1 MAKNKK
7 NNGKNRDLGKAYPR
21 KEIKYN
27 IVAIIL
33 FALAVITLLSFT
45 GAKDSFGEKILRGA
59 ELLFG
64 NLFFLA
70 PVILF
75 IAGLSFLAKIG
86 KDGESAGGGVAKFYY
101 QPAVLLG
108 TCLFFLSALA
118 LVNLVFYPD
127 DFLLAAK
134 NHSGGGYA
142 GLVLAYPFYFFFG
155 AMAAK
160 VVLLALIVISFLF
173 IFNLSLELFFAKA
186 AYTMKAFYNYYRFLS
201 YRDQKTREVES
212 ENYADNLPKEP
223 EESFAS
229 KAIKKIISIPS
240 FKVKSISRKPPDADS
255 APAEKSEA
263 VPAAGD
269 IAAGKEK
276 FPESGKIDIEIKRSK
291 KPAKPEEPWAKFP
304 LALLDGGFSQANS
317 GDINANVSIIEKT
330 LANFGIEVEMGKVYI
345 GPTVT
350 QYTLRPAV
358 GVKLSQITALA
369 NDLALSL
376 AARSIRIEAPIPGKA
391 LVGIEIPNVTA
402 ATVRLKN
409 ILENF
414 PQKDYFA
421 DLNVA
426 MGLDVSGGPFWLD
439 ISKAPHLL
447 IAGSTGSG
455 KTISINSLIMS
466 LIYNNPPEA
475 LKLILIDPKRVE
487 LTLYNGIPHLLTPVI
502 VEVEKAVSALRW
514 AIGEMER
521 RYLLLQDSASRD
533 IDSYNQ
539 KILSAKGKSGEPLA
553 ASDLWRVE
561 SSQVEPTPFIVV
573 VIDELADLM
582 ATFPREIEAAIVRL
596 SQMSRA
602 VGIHLVVSTQRPS
615 VDVITGLIKAN
626 ITARVAFRVASL
638 IDSRTILDHS
648 GAEKLLGRG
657 DMLFLATGASKPKR
671 LQGCFVSEAEVK
683 KVVNWFRDNY
693 GREDKAIKESE
704 LKSPAANL
712 FGEKISGGNVDDEMY
727 EEAKDVVIRAQK
739 ASASLLQRRLRVGY
753 ARAARL
759 LDLLEEE
766 GVIGPADGAKPRQI
780 LTGQT
785 QDAGAN
791 LVNSE
796 EEEDSKIVEGNI

>member
-1 MAKNKK
+1 MMKNKK
-7 NNGKNRDLGKAYPR
+7 NNKNRDFGKPYPR

-27 IVAIIL
+27 IIAII
-33 FALAVITLLSFT
+33 FFTLAIITLLSFT
-45 GAKDSFGEKILRGA
+45 GAKDSFGDKIFRGA

-86 KDGESAGGGVAKFYY
+86 KDHGEAKFYY
-101 QPAVLLG
+101 QPAVLFG
-108 TCLFFLSALA
+108 ACLFFLSALA

-127 DFLLAAK
+127 NFLSAAK
-134 NHSGGGYA
+134 NYSGGGYA
-142 GLVLAYPFYFFFG
+142 GLILAYPLVFFLG
-155 AMAAK
+155 ATAAK

-186 AYTMKAFYNYYRFLS
+186 AYTAKAFCNYYRFLS
-201 YRDQKTREVES
+201 YRDRKTREVES
-212 ENYADNLPKEP
+212 ENYADNLAKEP

-229 KAIKKIISIPS
+229 RAIKKIISIPS
-240 FKVKSISRKPPDADS
+240 FKVKTIAGKTPDAAGSS
-255 APAEKSEA
+255 AEA
-263 VPAAGD
+263 KNETSPIAGD
-269 IAAGKEK
+269 IAGKEK
-276 FPESGKIDIEIKRSK
+276 SSGAGKIDIEIKENKRPPRPK
-291 KPAKPEEPWAKFP
+291 EAWVKFP

-376 AARSIRIEAPIPGKA
+376 AARSIRIEAPIPGKS
-391 LVGIEIPNVTA
+391 LVGVEIPNVTA

-414 PQKDYFA
+414 PKKDYFS
-421 DLNVA
+421 DLSVA
-426 MGLDVSGGPFWLD
+426 MGLDVSGGPYWLD

-466 LIYNNPPEA
+466 LIYNNPPET

-502 VEVEKAVSALRW
+502 VEVEKAVSALKW

-521 RYLLLQDSASRD
+521 RYLLLQESASRD

-539 KILSAKGKSGEPLA
+539 KILSAKEESAEPLVV
-553 ASDLWRVE
+553 SDLWRVE
-561 SSQVEPTPFIVV
+561 SSQVEPMPFIMV

-626 ITARVAFRVASL
+626 ITSRVAFRVASL

-683 KVVNWFRDNY
+683 KVVNWFKENY
-693 GREDKAIKESE
+693 DSEAKTIKESE
-704 LKSPAANL
+704 LRSPAANL
-712 FGEKISGGNVDDEMY
+712 FGEKISGGIIDDEMY
-727 EEAKDVVIRAQK
+727 EEAKEVVVRARK

-759 LDLLEEE
+759 LDLLEEA
-766 GVIGPADGAKPRQI
+766 GIIGPADGAKPRQI
-780 LTGQT
+780 LASPT

-791 LVNSE
+791 LVNSG
-796 EEEDSKIVEGNI
+796 EEEDSKIVDGNI

>member
-1 MAKNKK
+1 MSKK
-7 NNGKNRDLGKAYPR
+7 NGKSGSREPR
-21 KEIKYN
+21 YRPSHIRQELKYN
-27 IVAIIL
+27 IIAIGLFTVA
-33 FALAVITLLSFT
+33 AITLLSFT
-45 GAKDSFGEKILRGA
+45 GAKDSFSDKIFLWT

-70 PVILF
+70 PLILF
-75 IAGLSFLAKIG
+75 VAGLSFLAKIS
-86 KDGESAGGGVAKFYY
+86 KEPEKEAKFYY
-101 QPAVLLG
+101 QPAVLFG
-108 TCLFFLSALA
+108 VCLFFLSALA
-118 LVNLVFYPD
+118 LVSIIFYPD
-127 DFLLAAK
+127 NFLSAAK
-134 NHSGGGYA
+134 NYSGGGYA
-142 GLVLAYPFYFFFG
+142 SLVLAYPLNFFFG
-155 AMAAK
+155 KMVAK
-160 VVLLALIVISFLF
+160 VVLLALIIISLLF
-173 IFNLSLELFFAKA
+173 IFNLSLELFFAKM
-186 AYTMKAFYNYYRFLS
+186 AYTIKAFYNYYRFLS
-201 YRDQKTREVES
+201 YRNRKAREIES
-212 ENYADNLPKEP
+212 ENYADNLVKEP
-223 EESFAS
+223 NDSLAA

-240 FKVKSISRKPPDADS
+240 FKIKTIAENKRNVDIQGADA
-255 APAEKSEA
+255 KSENTT
-263 VPAAGD
+263 AGGADVGKVNLSETAKLD
-269 IAAGKEK
+269 IYGEH
-276 FPESGKIDIEIKRSK
+276 IEPTGIGENKRPP
-291 KPAKPEEPWAKFP
+291 KPKRTWTKFP
-304 LALLDGGFSQANS
+304 LSLLDGGFSQANS

-330 LANFGIEVEMGKVYI
+330 LSNFGIEVEMGKVYI

-358 GVKLSQITALA
+358 GVKLSQITALQ
-369 NDLALSL
+369 NDLALAL
-376 AARSIRIEAPIPGKA
+376 AARSIRIEAPIPGKS

-414 PQKDYFA
+414 PAKNYFA
-421 DLNVA
+421 NLSVA

-502 VEVEKAVSALRW
+502 VEVEKAVSALKW

-539 KILSAKGKSGEPLA
+539 KILSRRKEGIELETGE
-553 ASDLWRVE
+553 
-561 SSQVEPTPFIVV
+561 VEPMPFIMV

-657 DMLFLATGASKPKR
+657 DMLFLATGTSKPKR
-671 LQGCFVSEAEVK
+671 LQGCFVSEIEVK
-683 KVVNWFRDNY
+683 KVVNWLRENY
-693 GREDKAIKESE
+693 GRGAKTIEEDE
-704 LKSPAANL
+704 LRSPAL
-712 FGEKISGGNVDDEMY
+712 SSFEEKTSGGNIDDEMY

-766 GVIGPADGAKPRQI
+766 GVIGPADGAKPRQV
-780 LTGQT
+780 LTSQPPE
-785 QDAGAN
+785 AAA
-791 LVNSE
+791 NSE
-796 EEEDSKIVEGNI
+796 SARDKEPAKIVEGNI

>member
-1 MAKNKK
+1 MKNKK
-7 NNGKNRDLGKAYPR
+7 NNGKNRDFGKPYPR

-27 IVAIIL
+27 IIAII
-33 FALAVITLLSFT
+33 FFTLAIITLLSFT
-45 GAKDSFGEKILRGA
+45 GAKDSFGDKIFRGA

-86 KDGESAGGGVAKFYY
+86 KDGGKSASGGETKFYY
-101 QPAVLLG
+101 QPAVLFG
-108 TCLFFLSALA
+108 ACLFFLSALA

-127 DFLLAAK
+127 NFLSAAK
-134 NHSGGGYA
+134 NYSGGGYA
-142 GLVLAYPFYFFFG
+142 GLILAYPLDFFFG
-155 AMAAK
+155 AAAAK
-160 VVLLALIVISFLF
+160 VVLLALIVISLLF

-186 AYTMKAFYNYYRFLS
+186 AYTAKAFYNYYRFLS
-201 YRDQKTREVES
+201 YRDRKTREVES
-212 ENYADNLPKEP
+212 ENYADNLAKEP
-223 EESFAS
+223 EDSFAS
-229 KAIKKIISIPS
+229 RAIKKIISIPS
-240 FKVKSISRKPPDADS
+240 FKVKTIAGKTPDPPAGGEAKNETSPIAGNIS
-255 APAEKSEA
+255 
-263 VPAAGD
+263 
-269 IAAGKEK
+269 GKEK
-276 FPESGKIDIEIKRSK
+276 SSGAGKIDIEIKENKRPPRPK
-291 KPAKPEEPWAKFP
+291 EAWVKFP

-376 AARSIRIEAPIPGKA
+376 AARSMRIEAPIPGKS

-414 PQKDYFA
+414 PKKDYFS
-421 DLNVA
+421 DLSVA
-426 MGLDVSGGPFWLD
+426 MGLDVSGGPYWLD

-466 LIYNNPPEA
+466 LIYNNPPET
-475 LKLILIDPKRVE
+475 LKFILIDPKRVE

-502 VEVEKAVSALRW
+502 VEVEKAVSALKW

-521 RYLLLQDSASRD
+521 RYLLLQESASRD

-539 KILSAKGKSGEPLA
+539 KILSAKEEK
-553 ASDLWRVE
+553 
-561 SSQVEPTPFIVV
+561 VEPMPFIMV

-626 ITARVAFRVASL
+626 ITSRVAFRVASL

-683 KVVNWFRDNY
+683 KVVNWFKENY
-693 GREDKAIKESE
+693 DSEAKTIKESE
-704 LKSPAANL
+704 LRSPAANL
-712 FGEKISGGNVDDEMY
+712 FGEKISGGIIDDEMY
-727 EEAKDVVIRAQK
+727 EEAKEVVVRAQK

-759 LDLLEEE
+759 LDLLEEA
-766 GVIGPADGAKPRQI
+766 GIIGPADGAKPRQI
-780 LTGQT
+780 LAGQP

-791 LVNSE
+791 LVNSG
-796 EEEDSKIVEGNI
+796 EEEDSKIVDGNI

>member
-1 MAKNKK
+1 MKNKK
-7 NNGKNRDLGKAYPR
+7 NNGKNRDFGKPYPR

-27 IVAIIL
+27 IIAII
-33 FALAVITLLSFT
+33 FFTLAIITLLSFT
-45 GAKDSFGEKILRGA
+45 GAKDSFGDKIFRGA

-86 KDGESAGGGVAKFYY
+86 KDGGKSASGGETKFYY
-101 QPAVLLG
+101 QPAVLFG
-108 TCLFFLSALA
+108 ACLFFLSALA

-127 DFLLAAK
+127 NFLSAAK
-134 NHSGGGYA
+134 NYSGGGYA
-142 GLVLAYPFYFFFG
+142 GLILAYPLDFFFG
-155 AMAAK
+155 AAAAK
-160 VVLLALIVISFLF
+160 VVLLALIVISLLF

-186 AYTMKAFYNYYRFLS
+186 AYTAKAFYNYYRFLS
-201 YRDQKTREVES
+201 YRDRKTREVES
-212 ENYADNLPKEP
+212 ENYADNLAKEP
-223 EESFAS
+223 EDSFAS
-229 KAIKKIISIPS
+229 RAIKKIISIPS
-240 FKVKSISRKPPDADS
+240 FKVKTIAGKTPDPPAGGEAKNETSPIAGNIS
-255 APAEKSEA
+255 
-263 VPAAGD
+263 
-269 IAAGKEK
+269 GKEK
-276 FPESGKIDIEIKRSK
+276 SSGAGKIDIEIKENKRPPRPK
-291 KPAKPEEPWAKFP
+291 EAWVKFP

-376 AARSIRIEAPIPGKA
+376 AARSMRIEAPIPGKS

-414 PQKDYFA
+414 PKKDYFS
-421 DLNVA
+421 DLSVA
-426 MGLDVSGGPFWLD
+426 MGLDVSGGPYWLD

-466 LIYNNPPEA
+466 LIYNNPPET
-475 LKLILIDPKRVE
+475 LKFILIDPKRVE

-502 VEVEKAVSALRW
+502 VEVEKAVSALKW

-521 RYLLLQDSASRD
+521 RYLLLQESASRD

-539 KILSAKGKSGEPLA
+539 KILSAKEEK
-553 ASDLWRVE
+553 
-561 SSQVEPTPFIVV
+561 VEPMPFIMV

-626 ITARVAFRVASL
+626 ITSRVAFRVASL

-683 KVVNWFRDNY
+683 KVVNWFKENY
-693 GREDKAIKESE
+693 DSETKTIKESE
-704 LKSPAANL
+704 LRSPAANL
-712 FGEKISGGNVDDEMY
+712 FGEKISGGIIDDEMY
-727 EEAKDVVIRAQK
+727 EEAKEVVVRAQK

-759 LDLLEEE
+759 LDLLEEA
-766 GVIGPADGAKPRQI
+766 GIIGPADGAKPRQI
-780 LTGQT
+780 LAGQP

-791 LVNSE
+791 LVNSG
-796 EEEDSKIVEGNI
+796 EEEDSKIVDGNI

>member
-7 NNGKNRDLGKAYPR
+7 NNGKNRDFGRVYLR

-27 IVAIIL
+27 IIAII
-33 FALAVITLLSFT
+33 FFTLAVITLLSFI
-45 GAKDSFGEKILRGA
+45 GAKDSFGDKIFRGA
-59 ELLFG
+59 GLLFG
-64 NLFFLA
+64 NLFFLV

-75 IAGLSFLAKIG
+75 IAGLSFLAKIS
-86 KDGESAGGGVAKFYY
+86 KGGGEAKFYY
-101 QPAVLLG
+101 QQAVLFG
-108 TCLFFLSALA
+108 ACLFFLSALA

-127 DFLLAAK
+127 NFLSAAK
-134 NHSGGGYA
+134 NYSGGGYA
-142 GLVLAYPFYFFFG
+142 GLILAYPLDFFFG

-160 VVLLALIVISFLF
+160 VVLLALIVVSFLF

-186 AYTMKAFYNYYRFLS
+186 AYAAKAFYNYYRFLS
-201 YRDQKTREVES
+201 YRDRKAREVES
-212 ENYADNLPKEP
+212 ENYADNLDKEP
-223 EESFAS
+223 KDSFVS
-229 KAIKKIISIPS
+229 RAIKKIISIPS
-240 FKVKSISRKPPDADS
+240 FKVKTISGKTPGAAGFS
-255 APAEKSEA
+255 VEA
-263 VPAAGD
+263 KNETSPIAGD
-269 IAAGKEK
+269 IAGKEK
-276 FPESGKIDIEIKRSK
+276 SFANGKLDIEIKENKRPP
-291 KPAKPEEPWAKFP
+291 KPKEAWVKFP

-376 AARSIRIEAPIPGKA
+376 AARSIRIEAPIPGKS

-414 PQKDYFA
+414 PKKDYFS
-421 DLNVA
+421 DLSVA
-426 MGLDVSGGPFWLD
+426 MGLDVSGGPYWLD

-466 LIYNNPPEA
+466 LIYNNPPET
-475 LKLILIDPKRVE
+475 LKFILIDPKRVE

-502 VEVEKAVSALRW
+502 VEVEKAVSALKW

-521 RYLLLQDSASRD
+521 RYLLLQELASRD

-539 KILSAKGKSGEPLA
+539 KILSAKE
-553 ASDLWRVE
+553 E
-561 SSQVEPTPFIVV
+561 SLERMPFIMI

-626 ITARVAFRVASL
+626 ITSRVAFRVASL

-683 KVVNWFRDNY
+683 KVVNWFKENY
-693 GREDKAIKESE
+693 DSEAKAIKESE

-712 FGEKISGGNVDDEMY
+712 FGEKISGGIIDDEMY
-727 EEAKDVVIRAQK
+727 EEAKEVVVRAQK

-759 LDLLEEE
+759 LDLLEEA
-766 GVIGPADGAKPRQI
+766 GIIGPADGAKPRQI
-780 LTGQT
+780 LAGQP

-791 LVNSE
+791 LVNSG
-796 EEEDSKIVEGNI
+796 EEEDSKIVDGNI

>member
-7 NNGKNRDLGKAYPR
+7 NNNKNREIGKTYPR

-27 IVAIIL
+27 IIAII
-33 FALAVITLLSFT
+33 FFTLAVITLLSFT

-70 PVILF
+70 PAILF

-86 KDGESAGGGVAKFYY
+86 RDGEKEVKFYY
-101 QPAVLLG
+101 QPAVLFG
-108 TCLFFLSALA
+108 AILFFLSALA
-118 LVNLVFYPD
+118 LVNLVFYPA

-134 NHSGGGYA
+134 NYSGGGYA
-142 GLVLAYPFYFFFG
+142 GLVLAYPLYFFFG

-160 VVLLALIVISFLF
+160 VVLLALIIISLLL
-173 IFNLSLELFFAKA
+173 IFNLSLELFFAKV
-186 AYTMKAFYNYYRFLS
+186 AYTIKAFYNYYRFLS
-201 YRDQKTREVES
+201 YRDRKAREVES
-212 ENYADNLPKEP
+212 ENYADNLSKEP
-223 EESFAS
+223 KDSFAA

-240 FKVKSISRKPPDADS
+240 FKVKSIAEKAPDAASS
-255 APAEKSEA
+255 AVESKSETN
-263 VPAAGD
+263 PIAGD
-269 IAAGKEK
+269 IIDKEKSSAAGK
-276 FPESGKIDIEIKRSK
+276 IDLEIKQSK
-291 KPAKPEEPWAKFP
+291 KPARPKEAWAKFP

-414 PQKDYFA
+414 PKKDYFA

-502 VEVEKAVSALRW
+502 VEVEKAVSALKW

-539 KILSAKGKSGEPLA
+539 KILSAKGKSEEPLA
-553 ASDLWRVE
+553 ASE
-561 SSQVEPTPFIVV
+561 VEPMPFIVV

-657 DMLFLATGASKPKR
+657 DMLFLATGTSKPKR
-671 LQGCFVSEAEVK
+671 LQGCFVSEAEAK
-683 KVVNWFRDNY
+683 KVVNWFRENY
-693 GREDKAIKESE
+693 GREAKTIEESE

-727 EEAKDVVIRAQK
+727 EEAKEVVMKAQK

-780 LTGQT
+780 LTGPT